1 MNLDKLI
8 TMANQIG
15 AFFAANPAREQAV
28 ADIAAHFRR
37 TWDPRMRREI
47 VACLALP
54 EGERLDPLVREAVGR
69 LSADRASA

>member
-28 ADIAAHFRR
+28 ADIAAHLRR

-47 VACLALP
+47 VACLAQP
-54 EGERLDPLVREAVGR
+54 EGGRLDPLVREAVR
-69 LSADRASA
+69 CLTADRAKA

>member
-28 ADIAAHFRR
+28 ADIAAHLRR

-47 VACLALP
+47 MASLGQPAAAA
-54 EGERLDPLVREAVGR
+54 LDPLVREAVAR
-69 LSADRASA
+69 LAEAPGPS

>member
-28 ADIAAHFRR
+28 ADIAAHLRR

-47 VACLALP
+47 VASLGQPAAAA
-54 EGERLDPLVREAVGR
+54 LDPLVREAVARLAEAPGR
-69 LSADRASA
+69 S